1 MPTTSNRS
9 SNRGGSN
16 RRGGNR
22 GGGNNRS
29 AGILDVAREAPL
41 ATAAAAAGAVAAGV
55 FLWSKRAQITDQI
68 NEWTDSLTA
77 GRSED
82 ELEFA
87 GGDTTTSRGSRT
99 TGMSETGG
107 GNANLGARSGGSGIT
122 STASGRGRASSTTPR
137 ATRG

>member
-1 MPTTSNRS
+1 MPTNKNRS
-9 SNRGGSN
+9 SNRGGNN
-16 RRGGNR
+16 RRGEGR
-22 GGGNNRS
+22 GRGRGSS

-68 NEWTDSLTA
+68 NEWTDSLTTA
-77 GRSED
+77 GNED

-87 GGDTTTSRGSRT
+87 GGGTASARNRQI
-99 TGMSETGG
+99 GMSETGG
-107 GNANLGARSGGSGIT
+107 GNASVGARSGGGGIS